1 MSRTKEWGDHIIL
14 QALVDAFN
22 LNVTIFNVFE
32 DDVRQNVLQPG
43 ADSKRYQMQVSLG
56 HVGEFHYLSLRPC
69 RWTELWPY
77 SKYVYRFMNLSS
89 NICTGQLFL

>member
-1 MSRTKEWGDHIIL
+1 MVLMIKSYIDWFHY
-14 QALVDAFN
+14 
-22 LNVTIFNVFE
+22 TIFNVFE

-69 RWTELWPY
+69 RWTDLWPY
-77 SKYVYRFMNLSS
+77 SKYVYRLMILSS